1 MFSLKAGWPW
11 KSPHPSLGSPI
22 AGAPS
27 PTSGMPCSS
36 WAPSLTFCLLLR
48 SLRLSFH
55 CGENL
60 AVKAGLCSALGR
72 VSSAEFLFQ
81 PPCELRER
89 VRAKRAC
96 TLESPKFFLDTWTFQ
111 QARKSVCGPRNQ
123 FSKKLARCYFCAA
136 KVENH
141 SLGDLRERERRKGGS
156 RKEIPEMNSQ
166 IWPKCL

>member
-36 WAPSLTFCLLLR
+36 WAPSLSFCLLLR

-89 VRAKRAC
+89 VCAKRAC
-96 TLESPKFFLDTWTFQ
+96 TLESPKFFLDTWTFPAGQ
-111 QARKSVCGPRNQ
+111 KVIVWTQEPVFKEARKMLFLCCQSRESQPWGP
-123 FSKKLARCYFCAA
+123 
-136 KVENH
+136 E
-141 SLGDLRERERRKGGS
+141 REREKKG
-156 RKEIPEMNSQ
+156 REP
-166 IWPKCL
+166 